1 MASTRLSRQIRAER
15 SAVFNALLDREAV
28 QHWMVPDGMT
38 SRIHRYEGR
47 EGGTFRISLTYDNPE
62 NAGKTSDHT
71 DTFHGRFVKVVPDS
85 QVVQIVEF
93 ETDDPAMQGEM
104 TITYLLQDREGE
116 TEVTGIHE
124 HLPPGL
130 SVTDNELGWAMSM
143 KKLAQLVE
151 APRS

>member
-1 MASTRLSRQIRAER
+1 MISTRLSCQIKAEP
-15 SAVFNALLDREAV
+15 SAVFDALLDGEAV

-38 SRIHRYEGR
+38 SHIHSFEGR
-47 EGGTFRISLTYDNPE
+47 EGGTFRISLTYDNLE
-62 NAGKTSDHT
+62 DVGKTSSHT

-93 ETDDPAMQGEM
+93 ETDDPDLQGEM

-130 SVTDNELGWAMSM
+130 SATDNELGWAMSM

-151 APRS
+151 ER